1 MDDESIKKGL
11 WDDHRNISL
20 TEAENIIKSNL
31 NGCARNFV
39 AIGFYLKDIRDNET
53 YRKGGYESISDFA
66 QDKLQMAKS
75 TVSRFMAINDRFSVN
90 GNTPVLMDKYLDY
103 GSGKLQEMLTMT
115 DEEIANIN
123 PETTVKEIREIKKN
137 RCDAQL
143 EPEKPLPLSAVG
155 KPKKV
160 YPEGSA
166 LSTPGCEGGYS
177 CFSCGRD
184 CQTRQEGRYCVDA
197 PLGNPFTCT
206 TMNVHENLRTD
217 IGDKCMFVNLD
228 LARIRSGDKEP
239 VPCCKEC
246 TEKCGYEC
254 NRSAHGVN
262 KKSNTSP
269 YDDKKPDIGVTIYN
283 VGGNGKVEKFEVVSK
298 YSSFSEK
305 YFGVK
310 DKSGNIHNLSS
321 ESEHWHY
328 SREDAKKDS
337 WYREKTSVTSEI
349 VNSNPESEVVE
360 AEVIQ
365 GDELVLDCY
374 NDEEGW
380 HKEIIQSSP
389 DPEGEYEEREIGD
402 SVPDPESYGISGVK
416 VEIKT
421 HTEDLI
427 ILRKENVIAPVRY
440 KTKMRLD
447 AANAL
452 LDKLK
457 GPVVEDENIVKKM
470 VRYAMDWFEKGDY
483 SNADFYL
490 FHARKDLADTYEYD
504 RSFNPDFINDNR
516 RPQPVLP
523 TLKNNDQRKEW
534 IDNYTT
540 WPLWI
545 DLPHTGEKFYRYDL
559 KDKVAIVVKVSR
571 KHAYAGYKET
581 KDYEY
586 AAEQYYLLGVKTSWS
601 ANQKSAFVMDDTRT
615 FHECNTNKS
624 NIAEYLK
631 EFQKKG

>member
-53 YRKGGYESISDFA
+53 YRKGGYESIWDFA

-143 EPEKPLPLSAVG
+143 EPEKPLPLSTVG

-184 CQTRQEGRYCVDA
+184 CQIRQEGRYCVDV
-197 PLGNPFTCT
+197 PLGNPFTCS
-206 TMNVHENLRTD
+206 TMNVHENLKAD

-254 NRSAHGVN
+254 NRSAHVVN
-262 KKSNTSP
+262 KKSSTSP

-283 VGGNGKVEKFEVVSK
+283 VGGNGKVEKLEVVSK

-305 YFGVK
+305 YFDVK
-310 DKSGNIHNLSS
+310 DKSGNIHYLSA

-365 GDELVLDCY
+365 GDGIVLDCY

-380 HKEIIQSSP
+380 HKEIIQSSLE
-389 DPEGEYEEREIGD
+389 DELDDEPEDEELGNMAELLIAKELLIKKQSDLKAWTEATKDNRNSSDVRNINKLKIEIGAMAA
-402 SVPDPESYGISGVK
+402 YIC
-416 VEIKT
+416 
-421 HTEDLI
+421 DL
-427 ILRKENVIAPVRY
+427 
-440 KTKMRLD
+440 D
-447 AANAL
+447 
-452 LDKLK
+452 
-457 GPVVEDENIVKKM
+457 NIVDPIPKP
-470 VRYAMDWFEKGDY
+470 E
-483 SNADFYL
+483 
-490 FHARKDLADTYEYD
+490 
-504 RSFNPDFINDNR
+504 
-516 RPQPVLP
+516 QPELP
-523 TLKNNDQRKEW
+523 VLKNNDQRKDWAENYKAWGEW
-534 IDNYTT
+534 YHDENIDCHYYKYDFQNGDRLIVEEYQDREAYWGNDKRNYNYFH
-540 WPLWI
+540 L
-545 DLPHTGEKFYRYDL
+545 LQKEKLKYEKNKTYEKKYEHDTSSMTEIVDYL
-559 KDKVAIVVKVSR
+559 KDI
-571 KHAYAGYKET
+571 
-581 KDYEY
+581 
-586 AAEQYYLLGVKTSWS
+586 
-601 ANQKSAFVMDDTRT
+601 
-615 FHECNTNKS
+615 
-624 NIAEYLK
+624 
-631 EFQKKG
+631 QKKGAQV